1 MKLSDCPVRVPIRLT
16 EVPVPGKNQLR
27 MQEMGVR
34 VGTQTFVVQRGA
46 YGGRILNIAGARVAI
61 DNRSARLIQAEVVA

>member
-1 MKLSDCPVRVPIRLT
+1 MRVPIRLI

-34 VGTQTFVVQRGA
+34 VGAQTFIVQHSA
-46 YGGRILNIAGARVAI
+46 YGGLILNIAGARVAI
-61 DNRSARLIQAEVVA
+61 DHRSAKAIQAEVMA